1 MTCNKKTGII
11 GFLLPFHYDAIMP
24 YILVL
29 YYSRQGAISEL
40 AHYLARGINA
50 IEGIEARLR
59 TTPPVSSTC
68 EQVDPAVPTTGNPY
82 VTLEDL
88 QHCCGLALGSPSYF
102 GNIASPLKYFLEQT
116 TPLWLSGALN
126 GKPATVF
133 TSSSSLHG
141 GQESLL
147 LSMMQPLFHHGM
159 ILMGTPYT
167 ESDLTTTTSGGTPY
181 GVSHYAGP
189 ENNRP
194 VSSEEKNLCLA
205 TGKRLAR
212 MALALNQQDKE

>member
-1 MTCNKKTGII
+1 
-11 GFLLPFHYDAIMP
+11 MP
-24 YILVL
+24 YVLVL
-29 YYSRQGAISEL
+29 YYSCHGAVSEL
-40 AHYLARGINA
+40 ARYLARGINA
-50 IEGIEARLR
+50 VEGIEARMR
-59 TTPPVSSTC
+59 TAAPVSATC
-68 EQVDPAVPTTGNPY
+68 EQVDPSVPETGNPY

-88 QHCCGLALGSPSYF
+88 QHCAGLALGSPSYF

-116 TPLWLSGALN
+116 TPLWASGALS

-167 ESDLTTTTSGGTPY
+167 EPDLATTTTGGTPY

-189 ENNRP
+189 DNIHP
-194 VSSEEKNLCLA
+194 VSPEEKNLCLA
-205 TGKRLAR
+205 TGRRLAE
-212 MALALNQQDKE
+212 LALRLDRKG